1 MEERFDV
8 VVIGG
13 GHAGTEAAHAAA
25 RLGMRT
31 AMATMDTAA
40 IGRMSC
46 NPAIGGVA
54 KGQLVR
60 DLDALGGL
68 MGVAADIA
76 GIQFRMLNL
85 SKGPAV
91 WGPRAQMDMEL
102 YAFTMQDLL
111 RRTPNLNLV
120 DGELEGFVREPDGSF
135 RLDFGMRGT
144 LYAKALVITS
154 GTFLGAVMYTGL
166 SATEGGRVGEPAAAR
181 LSRAI
186 RALGIRTRRLKTGTP
201 ARLAADSIDYSLTE
215 VQHGDPEPFPFSFRT
230 ERAPVN
236 KATCW
241 ITHTNEE
248 THAILRTGFAQ
259 SPMFTGAIQGIGPR
273 YCPSIEDKVCRFADK
288 ASHHLFLEPEG
299 LRNGRIYVNG
309 FSSSLPAEIQD
320 RALRTIPG
328 LAGCRV
334 IRYGYAVEYDAVDAT
349 QLHPTYECRETPG
362 LYFAGQVNGTSGYE
376 EAAAQGLMAGINAA
390 LRIRGEDPFL
400 LGRSESYIGVLTDD
414 LVSLDL
420 EEPYRMFTSRAE
432 YRLHLRQDNAE
443 ERLLDRGH
451 TLGLVD
457 GTTFAKYRAWRDR
470 IEGARERLAATKAF
484 GPAVDAFLASRGSSP
499 LDEAAPALGLL
510 RRPGIPAAGLLE
522 AVGLGDLLDG
532 SREGALDAR
541 DLLALEASE
550 RYRGFRERQEKE
562 IDRNRRLEG
571 LRIPA
576 DFDYASAHALSI
588 EARQKL
594 AARRPL
600 TVGLAQR
607 IAGVT
612 PADISGLI
620 FHIGNRHRPERT
632 SAAEG

>member
-1 MEERFDV
+1 MRDNYEV

-13 GHAGTEAAHAAA
+13 GHAGIEAAHAAA
-25 RLGMRT
+25 RLGRET
-31 AMATMDTAA
+31 ALVSMDSRA

-68 MGVAADIA
+68 MGVASDIA

-102 YAFTMQDLL
+102 YAETMQDLL
-111 RRTPNLNLV
+111 RKTPRLHLL
-120 DGELEGFVREPDGSF
+120 DGELDGFRQDASGNF
-135 RLDFGMRGT
+135 RLDLGSRG
-144 LYAKALVITS
+144 ALTCRALIITS

-166 SATEGGRVGEPAAAR
+166 TATVGGRIGEPAATR
-181 LSRAI
+181 LSETLRAQG
-186 RALGIRTRRLKTGTP
+186 LKTRRLKTGTP

-215 VQHGDPEPFPFSFRT
+215 VQHGDPEPVPFSFRT
-230 ERAPVN
+230 EGPLRN
-236 KATCW
+236 QATCW

-248 THAILRTGFAQ
+248 THAILRGGFSE
-259 SPMFTGAIQGIGPR
+259 SPMFTGAIQGVGPR

-288 ASHHLFLEPEG
+288 SSHHLFLEPEG
-299 LRNGRIYVNG
+299 LANGRIYVNG

-320 RALRTIPG
+320 KALRSIPG
-328 LAGCRV
+328 LAACRV
-334 IRYGYAVEYDAVDAT
+334 LRYGYAVEYDSVDAT
-349 QLHPTYECRETPG
+349 QLDPTYESKAIPG

-376 EAAAQGLMAGINAA
+376 EAAAQGLVAGINAA
-390 LRIRGEDPFL
+390 LRLAGDPPFL
-400 LGRSESYIGVLTDD
+400 LARSESYIGVLTDD

-443 ERLLDRGH
+443 ERLLEKGH
-451 TLGLVD
+451 ALGLV
-457 GTTFAKYRAWRDR
+457 GEEVFSRYRAWR
-470 IEGARERLAATKAF
+470 ARLDAARAELAAARAF
-484 GPAVDAFLASRGSSP
+484 GGKVDAFLAECGSAP
-499 LDEAAPALGLL
+499 LSEVVPALTLL
-510 RRPGIPAAGLLE
+510 RRPGVSVAGLYAAL
-522 AVGLGDLLDG
+522 GLPH
-532 SREGALDAR
+532 ALDAR

-550 RYRGFRERQEKE
+550 RYRGFRDRQDKE
-562 IDRNRRLEG
+562 IERNRRLEG
-571 LRIPA
+571 LRIPP
-576 DFDYASAHALSI
+576 DFDYSSAKALSI

-612 PADISGLI
+612 PADVSGLI
-620 FHIGNRHRPERT
+620 FHLSRRPP
-632 SAAEG
+632 AATVPAAD